1 MFAKLS
7 WISLALEFTSLHNKC
22 DHLHWFHATMFIF
35 IYRENNPWNVSMN
48 IVPVREMIPY
58 QTFSKLGIWIHLKG
72 VGGLNYVLTFKQDH
86 SCFWAWNDPVF

>member
-1 MFAKLS
+1 
-7 WISLALEFTSLHNKC
+7 
-22 DHLHWFHATMFIF
+22 MFIF

-48 IVPVREMIPY
+48 IVPRKMIPY

-86 SCFWAWNDPVF
+86 SCFWAWNDPVFEDFDGKDGGMREVLVMRSKNI